1 MFFIWE
7 KTKEISFII
16 GLLLIFAYTVIG
28 GWFITID
35 LLTNNFLQQ
44 FGLNYYY
51 LFDKMF
57 PVNLDG
63 DLIASIIFYSS
74 FVIIVEIFILL
85 FAKKRKETQNDTFN
99 QYYLSHTF
107 IIILALVST
116 LGSIAIMS
124 SFIIESFSTGTSAYL
139 LTRTGDTRIPFYTIH
154 QLLIR
159 MALFPLAIGIVTY
172 INGKN
177 GKYLMGNSTRKTL
190 AGYIIIVLSII
201 LYAAILGNRN
211 ELVGAAIVGF
221 LFYIANTKELKPKR
235 FVLTVIIGLAIIG
248 TIGIIRGSSFT
259 EILEKLSAK
268 TFLEGLLSA
277 LTSNEMFAAYLSM
290 YGTLHFSI
298 PIIWGYSIFSLAAS
312 IIPRDIW
319 PERPLD
325 IYFHYFDHINAVPGQ
340 GYVIHHATG
349 WYLNFSVIGII
360 IGAILLVFIWLKCY
374 NRFSNLTIRKSHIA
388 NIFTILSPWLFVS
401 GIPALIRSGPE
412 AYKALIIEHLLIPTF
427 IITIATGKIKYTPI
441 SGNHTIVSNE
451 TISRDLPAN

>member
-159 MALFPLAIGIVTY
+159 MALFPLAIGIVT
-172 INGKN
+172 
-177 GKYLMGNSTRKTL
+177 
-190 AGYIIIVLSII
+190 
-201 LYAAILGNRN
+201 
-211 ELVGAAIVGF
+211 
-221 LFYIANTKELKPKR
+221 
-235 FVLTVIIGLAIIG
+235 
-248 TIGIIRGSSFT
+248 
-259 EILEKLSAK
+259 
-268 TFLEGLLSA
+268 
-277 LTSNEMFAAYLSM
+277 
-290 YGTLHFSI
+290 
-298 PIIWGYSIFSLAAS
+298 
-312 IIPRDIW
+312 
-319 PERPLD
+319 
-325 IYFHYFDHINAVPGQ
+325 
-340 GYVIHHATG
+340 
-349 WYLNFSVIGII
+349 
-360 IGAILLVFIWLKCY
+360 
-374 NRFSNLTIRKSHIA
+374 
-388 NIFTILSPWLFVS
+388 
-401 GIPALIRSGPE
+401 
-412 AYKALIIEHLLIPTF
+412 
-427 IITIATGKIKYTPI
+427 
-441 SGNHTIVSNE
+441 
-451 TISRDLPAN
+451 